1 MSTVVEP
8 TKSSPESGPRLTEG
22 QRHLIVNAVLN
33 GERQTAV
40 AKRFNVHPNTVN
52 RLLKSVRNTPQSGL
66 SSAWREKLT
75 NELPAKSVNA
85 IELSILD
92 TVDVHK
98 AASTAIAHLKGI
110 GALQGDQATINVM
123 VNAISSLPPDLA
135 GDYLD
140 VESTTTSSNDSR
152 HNTLDGTESA

>member
-8 TKSSPESGPRLTEG
+8 TKHSPESGPRLTEG

-33 GERQTAV
+33 GERQVDV
-40 AKRFNVHPNTVN
+40 AKRFGVHPNTVN
-52 RLLKSVRNTPQSGL
+52 RLLKSVRKEPESQL

-110 GALQGDQATINVM
+110 GALQGDQAIVNVM

-135 GDYLD
+135 GDYI
-140 VESTTTSSNDSR
+140 EITPTPQP
-152 HNTLDGTESA
+152 EE